1 VSTHVKCLC
10 QDMLNVCVKI
20 CQMFM
25 STCAKCL
32 CQVMPNVC
40 VKICQMFMSTCA
52 KCLCQ
57 DMPNVYVNMCQMSVL
72 RYAKCMC
79 QHISKLL
86 NVINVLWI
94 EHETILVRVKLP
106 NYQLLAVALH
116 LVVVKFWIGVRSRW
130 RTGRAPSLPKLVQGR
145 LFFLYKEIKYRKYV
159 KWMKYDFFN
168 SFSISSEKCVML
180 DNI

>member
-1 VSTHVKCLC
+1 
-10 QDMLNVCVKI
+10 
-20 CQMFM
+20 
-25 STCAKCL
+25 
-32 CQVMPNVC
+32 MPNVC

-52 KCLCQ
+52 KCLCH

-94 EHETILVRVKLP
+94 EHETVLVRVKRP

-116 LVVVKFWIGVRSRW
+116 LVVVWFWIGVRSRW

-145 LFFLYKEIKYRKYV
+145 LFFLYKEMKYRKYV
-159 KWMKYDFFN
+159 KWMKYEFFN
-168 SFSISSEKCVML
+168 SFNISSENSVML
-180 DNI
+180 HNI

>member
-25 STCAKCL
+25 STCAKCW

-52 KCLCQ
+52 KCLRQ

-116 LVVVKFWIGVRSRW
+116 LVVVQFWNGVRSRW
-130 RTGRAPSLPKLVQGR
+130 RTGRAPSLPKLVQDR

-168 SFSISSEKCVML
+168 SFRISSEKCVML